1 MARILNAQ
9 AGRSSLPSQDKLLKK
24 GVDFVGNLRYPYG
37 DEVNVIRSRR
47 RQSEH
52 RRRVLSSAF
61 LLVISLAVSATGYW
75 WYKSR
80 VESSPLAE
88 RVNVLV
94 LGIDRVSGAT
104 ARRSDTI
111 FVASLRE
118 GDVRLLSIPRDT
130 HVKFPDGRVEKVN
143 AAYAVGGA
151 ELARTVISNFLGV
164 EIKYYI
170 VLDYDGFEKLI
181 DLFGGVTLTV
191 EKPLKDEVTKPLI
204 NIPAGTQKF
213 NGKMA
218 LAYVRYRDP
227 VTGDLGRLQRQ
238 RQLIEALLRQRTSSS
253 SLDDL
258 QKFVTTAQQYIE
270 TNLAPVLLY
279 RLAQRLHNLRPE
291 QVQIKQIPG
300 ESVCKPPKEGGC
312 YIEPDPVRTAQLVNK
327 MLRGMDVVTADEV
340 RVKVLNGA
348 GVTGLA
354 RRVSE
359 LLRTEGFSVVHVGNA
374 DRFDYPESY
383 IIDIT
388 GNPKKIELLRE
399 RSLRT
404 LLKVVKP
411 EELPA
416 TMKGLA
422 AKGVTGEGAD
432 AIIILGQDFKI
443 SE

>member
-1 MARILNAQ
+1 
-9 AGRSSLPSQDKLLKK
+9 
-24 GVDFVGNLRYPYG
+24 
-37 DEVNVIRSRR
+37 VNVIRRRQNEQRR
-47 RQSEH
+47 RA
-52 RRRVLSSAF
+52 LSIAF
-61 LLVISLAVSATGYW
+61 LLGISIAVSATGYW

-88 RVNVLV
+88 RVHILI
-94 LGIDRVSGAT
+94 LGVDYVPGAT

-111 FVASLRE
+111 FVASIGE
-118 GDVRLLSIPRDT
+118 GEVRVLSIPRDT

-143 AAYAVGGA
+143 AAYAFGGA

-164 EIKYYI
+164 EIKHYI
-170 VLDYDGFEKLI
+170 VIDYDGFEKLI
-181 DLFGGVTLTV
+181 DLAGGVTLTV
-191 EKPLKDEVTKPLI
+191 EKPLKDEKTKPPI
-204 NIPAGTQKF
+204 DIPAGTQKF

-238 RQLIEALLRQRTSSS
+238 RQLLEALLRQRAPTQ
-253 SLDDL
+253 SLHDL
-258 QKFVTTAQQYIE
+258 QQFVTTAQRYIE

-279 RLAQRLHNLRPE
+279 RIAQRLQNLRPE
-291 QVQIKQIPG
+291 HVQIKQIPG
-300 ESVCKPPKEGGC
+300 ESVCKSAKEGGC

-327 MLRGMDVVTADEV
+327 MLRGMDIVTADEV
-340 RVKVLNGA
+340 RIKVLNGA

-359 LLRTEGFSVVHVGNA
+359 LLRNEGFSVVHVGNA
-374 DRFDYPESY
+374 DRFDYTQSY

-399 RSLRT
+399 RSLRS

-411 EELPA
+411 EELSA

-422 AKGVTGEGAD
+422 AKGVTGDGAD

-443 SE
+443 PE

>member
-1 MARILNAQ
+1 
-9 AGRSSLPSQDKLLKK
+9 
-24 GVDFVGNLRYPYG
+24 
-37 DEVNVIRSRR
+37 VIRSRR
-47 RQSEH
+47 REIEQ
-52 RRRVLSSAF
+52 RRRILSVAF
-61 LLVISLAVSATGYW
+61 LLVVSIAVSVTGYW

-80 VESSPLAE
+80 VEPSPLPE
-88 RVNVLV
+88 RVYVLV
-94 LGIDRVSGAT
+94 LGIDYVPGAA

-118 GDVRLLSIPRDT
+118 GDVRILSIPRDT

-151 ELARTVISNFLGV
+151 ELARRVISNFLGV

-170 VLDYDGFEKLI
+170 VVDYEGFEKLI
-181 DLFGGVTLTV
+181 DLVGGVTLTV
-191 EKPLKDEVTKPLI
+191 ERPLKDEKTKPPI
-204 NIPAGTQKF
+204 DIPAGTHKF

-218 LAYVRYRDP
+218 LGYVRYRDP
-227 VTGDLGRLQRQ
+227 TTGDLGRLQRQ
-238 RQLIEALLRQRTSSS
+238 RQLLEALLRQRASSPP
-253 SLDDL
+253 DL
-258 QKFVTTAQQYIE
+258 QQFLTTAQKFIE
-270 TNLAPVLLY
+270 TNLAPILLY
-279 RLAQRLHNLRPE
+279 RLAQRLHDLKPE

-300 ESVCKPPKEGGC
+300 ESVCKSAKEGGC

-327 MLRGMDVVTADEV
+327 MLRGMEVVTADEV
-340 RVKVLNGA
+340 RVKVLNGS

-354 RRVSE
+354 RRVGE
-359 LLRTEGFSVVHVGNA
+359 LLRNEGFSVIHIGNA
-374 DRFDYPESY
+374 DRFDYAESY

-411 EELPA
+411 EEIPA

-432 AIIILGQDFKI
+432 AIIILGRDFKI
-443 SE
+443 E

>member
-1 MARILNAQ
+1 M
-9 AGRSSLPSQDKLLKK
+9 
-24 GVDFVGNLRYPYG
+24 
-37 DEVNVIRSRR
+37 IRSRR
-47 RQSEH
+47 REIEQ
-52 RRRVLSSAF
+52 RRRILSVAF
-61 LLVISLAVSATGYW
+61 LLVVSIAVSVTGYW

-80 VESSPLAE
+80 VEPSPLPE
-88 RVNVLV
+88 RVYVLV
-94 LGIDRVSGAT
+94 LGIDYVPGAA

-118 GDVRLLSIPRDT
+118 GDVRILSIPRDT

-151 ELARTVISNFLGV
+151 ELARRVISNFLGV

-170 VLDYDGFEKLI
+170 VVDYEGFEKLI
-181 DLFGGVTLTV
+181 DLVGGVTLTV
-191 EKPLKDEVTKPLI
+191 ERPLKDEKTKPPI
-204 NIPAGTQKF
+204 DIPAGTHKF

-218 LAYVRYRDP
+218 LGYVRYRDP
-227 VTGDLGRLQRQ
+227 TTGDLGRLQRQ
-238 RQLIEALLRQRTSSS
+238 RQLLEALLRQRASSPP
-253 SLDDL
+253 DL
-258 QKFVTTAQQYIE
+258 QQFLTTAQKFIE
-270 TNLAPVLLY
+270 TNLAPILLY
-279 RLAQRLHNLRPE
+279 RLAQRLHDLKPE

-300 ESVCKPPKEGGC
+300 ESVCKSAKEGGC

-327 MLRGMDVVTADEV
+327 MLRGMEVVTADEV
-340 RVKVLNGA
+340 RVKVLNGS

-354 RRVSE
+354 RRVGE
-359 LLRTEGFSVVHVGNA
+359 LLRNEGFSVIHIGNA
-374 DRFDYPESY
+374 DRFDYAESY

-399 RSLRT
+399 RSLRA

-411 EELPA
+411 EEIPA

-432 AIIILGQDFKI
+432 AIIILGRDFKI
-443 SE
+443 E